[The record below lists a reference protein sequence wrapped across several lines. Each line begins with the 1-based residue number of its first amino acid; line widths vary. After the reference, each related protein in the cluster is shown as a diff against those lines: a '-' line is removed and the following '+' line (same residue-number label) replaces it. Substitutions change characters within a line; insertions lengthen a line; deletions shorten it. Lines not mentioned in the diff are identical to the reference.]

1 MISLQSADYTLSA
14 SDTKTITVDV
24 PAETDNC
31 FMKIYVLDNSIQR
44 NPYQQSVFV
53 GSRILQGGIYP
64 KFLLRMTLPLYLKK
78 ILIL

>member
-53 GSRILQGGIYP
+53 GSRVLQGGIYEDVE
-64 KFLLRMTLPLYLKK
+64 
-78 ILIL
+78 